1 MVVAVGCR
9 PKDKDEPAVATP
21 SLTLSKQRVPI
32 GSAVTLTYKFQVA
45 PTASFDKNY
54 YVFVHVLDAEGA
66 QMWNDDHLPPVST
79 SQWKPGQTVEY
90 KRTIFVP
97 NYPYIGEASIR
108 LGLYDAP
115 SGNRLPMNAPDV
127 SRREYLVT
135 KFQILPSSENI
146 FLVTKDGWHPTEVDT
161 KNPSSEWQW
170 TKKTAT
176 LSFRNPKKDSSFY
189 LEYDGRPDLFNPPQK
204 VSLRI
209 GDQTVG
215 EFTAD
220 AKSPVIKVI
229 PITASQLGAA
239 DMVDLTLD
247 VDRTFAPG
255 AGDPRDLGIRVY
267 HSYLDPK

>member
-1 MVVAVGCR
+1 MSSTLKGRRCGRRSPAPGVDQPVEAWSDGRVQAHDFRAQLPLYRRSVDQARALRCPQR
-9 PKDKDEPAVATP
+9 EPPAPERAG
-21 SLTLSKQRVPI
+21 RV
-32 GSAVTLTYKFQVA
+32 
-45 PTASFDKNY
+45 TA
-54 YVFVHVLDAEGA
+54 
-66 QMWNDDHLPPVST
+66 
-79 SQWKPGQTVEY
+79 
-90 KRTIFVP
+90 R
-97 NYPYIGEASIR
+97 
-108 LGLYDAP
+108 
-115 SGNRLPMNAPDV
+115 
-127 SRREYLVT
+127 YLVT

-209 GDQTVG
+209 GDQTIG